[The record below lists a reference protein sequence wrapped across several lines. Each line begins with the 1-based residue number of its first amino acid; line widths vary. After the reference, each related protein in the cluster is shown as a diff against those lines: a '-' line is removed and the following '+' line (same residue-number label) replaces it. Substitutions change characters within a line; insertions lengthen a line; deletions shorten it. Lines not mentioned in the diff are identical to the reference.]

1 MEKIKIAAIQMSTV
15 ADKMEN
21 VRTVKTYLEKI
32 KDENPDFVILP
43 EMFCCPYQTENF
55 PIYAEEEGGPIWQQL
70 SAYAKQ
76 YGVYLIGGS
85 MPEKDAEGNVYNT
98 CYVFDREGKQIG
110 KHRKVHLFD
119 IDVKGGQTFKESD
132 TLTAGDS
139 DTVFDTEFGKMG
151 VMLCFDIRFPE
162 LSRMMVNDGAR
173 IVFVPAAFNMTT
185 GPAHW
190 ELSFRTRALD
200 NQIYMVGCAPARDVS
215 AGYISW
221 GHSIVTDPWGRVT
234 GMLDENEGILL
245 AELDMDYEE
254 QVREELPLLKSRRKD
269 IYQLSQNLFNSGN
282 RTESSPVL

>member
-21 VRTVKTYLEKI
+21 VRTVKAYLEKI

-55 PIYAEEEGGPIWQQL
+55 PIYAEKEGGPVWQQL
-70 SAYAKQ
+70 SGYAKQ
-76 YGVYLIGGS
+76 YGIYLIGGS

-98 CYVFDREGKQIG
+98 SYIFDREGRQIG

-139 DTVFDTEFGKMG
+139 DTVFDTEFGKIG

-162 LSRMMVNDGAR
+162 LSRMMVNDGAKV
-173 IVFVPAAFNMTT
+173 IFVPAAFNMTT

-282 RTESSPVL
+282 STESSPVL

>member
-55 PIYAEEEGGPIWQQL
+55 PIYAEKEGGPVWQQL
-70 SAYAKQ
+70 SGYAKQ
-76 YGVYLIGGS
+76 YGIYLIGGS

-98 CYVFDREGKQIG
+98 SYIFDREGKQIG

-139 DTVFDTEFGKMG
+139 DTVFDTEFGKIG

-162 LSRMMVNDGAR
+162 LSRMMVNDGAKV
-173 IVFVPAAFNMTT
+173 IFVPAAFNMTT

-221 GHSIVTDPWGRVT
+221 GHSIVTDPWVRVT

-282 RTESSPVL
+282 STESSPVL

>member
-21 VRTVKTYLEKI
+21 VRTVKAYLEKI

-55 PIYAEEEGGPIWQQL
+55 PIYAEKEGGPVWQQL
-70 SAYAKQ
+70 SGYAKQ
-76 YGVYLIGGS
+76 YGIYLIGGS

-98 CYVFDREGKQIG
+98 SYIFDREGKQIG

-139 DTVFDTEFGKMG
+139 DTVFDTEFGKIG

-173 IVFVPAAFNMTT
+173 IVFVSAAFNMTT

-221 GHSIVTDPWGRVT
+221 GHSIVTDPWGRVID
-234 GMLDENEGILL
+234 MLDEKKGILL

-282 RTESSPVL
+282 STESSPVL

>member
-55 PIYAEEEGGPIWQQL
+55 PIYAEKEGGPVWQQL
-70 SAYAKQ
+70 SGYAKQ
-76 YGVYLIGGS
+76 YGIYLIGGS

-98 CYVFDREGKQIG
+98 SYIFDREGKQIG

-221 GHSIVTDPWGRVT
+221 GHSIVTDPWGRVID
-234 GMLDENEGILL
+234 MLDEKKGILL

-282 RTESSPVL
+282 STESSPVL

>member
-55 PIYAEEEGGPIWQQL
+55 PIYAEKEGGPVWQQL
-70 SAYAKQ
+70 SGYAKQ
-76 YGVYLIGGS
+76 YGIYLIGGS

-98 CYVFDREGKQIG
+98 SYIFDREGKQIG

-139 DTVFDTEFGKMG
+139 DTVFDTEFGKIG

-162 LSRMMVNDGAR
+162 LSRMMVNDGVKV
-173 IVFVPAAFNMTT
+173 IFVPAAFNMTT

-190 ELSFRTRALD
+190 ELFFRTRALD

-282 RTESSPVL
+282 STESSPVL

>member
-55 PIYAEEEGGPIWQQL
+55 PIYAEKEGGPVWQQL
-70 SAYAKQ
+70 SGYAKQ
-76 YGVYLIGGS
+76 YGIYLIGGS

-98 CYVFDREGKQIG
+98 SYIFDREGKQIG

-139 DTVFDTEFGKMG
+139 DTVFDTEFGKIG

-162 LSRMMVNDGAR
+162 LSRMMVNDGAKV
-173 IVFVPAAFNMTT
+173 IFVPAAFNMTT

-269 IYQLSQNLFNSGN
+269 MYKLKKLCK
-282 RTESSPVL
+282 

>member
-55 PIYAEEEGGPIWQQL
+55 PIYAEKEGGPVWQQL
-70 SAYAKQ
+70 SGYAKQ
-76 YGVYLIGGS
+76 YGIYLIGGS

-98 CYVFDREGKQIG
+98 SYIFDREGKQIR

-139 DTVFDTEFGKMG
+139 DTVFDTEFGKIG

-162 LSRMMVNDGAR
+162 LSRMMVNDGAKV
-173 IVFVPAAFNMTT
+173 IFVPAAFNMTT

-221 GHSIVTDPWGRVT
+221 GHSIVTDPWGRVID
-234 GMLDENEGILL
+234 MLDEKKGILL

-282 RTESSPVL
+282 STESSPVL

>member
-1 MEKIKIAAIQMSTV
+1 MEKIKIAAIHMSTV

-55 PIYAEEEGGPIWQQL
+55 PIYAEKEGGPVWQQL
-70 SAYAKQ
+70 SGYAKQ
-76 YGVYLIGGS
+76 YGIYLIGGS

-98 CYVFDREGKQIG
+98 SYIFDREGKQIG

-139 DTVFDTEFGKMG
+139 DTVFDTEFGKIG

-162 LSRMMVNDGAR
+162 LSRMMVNDGAKV
-173 IVFVPAAFNMTT
+173 IFVPAAFNMTT

-282 RTESSPVL
+282 STESSPVL

>member
-55 PIYAEEEGGPIWQQL
+55 PIYAEKEGGPVWQQL
-70 SAYAKQ
+70 SGYAKQ
-76 YGVYLIGGS
+76 YGIYLIGGS

-98 CYVFDREGKQIG
+98 SYIFDREGKQIG

-139 DTVFDTEFGKMG
+139 DTVFDTEFGKIG

-162 LSRMMVNDGAR
+162 LSRMMVNDGAKV
-173 IVFVPAAFNMTT
+173 IFVPAAFNMTT

-221 GHSIVTDPWGRVT
+221 GHSIVTDPWGRVID
-234 GMLDENEGILL
+234 MLDEKKGILL

-269 IYQLSQNLFNSGN
+269 MYKLEKLCK
-282 RTESSPVL
+282 